1 MLSHVVQQLYT
12 VYYTICILCIYTGGV
27 CVRSCHSTI
36 SKKIS
41 SVFFADFFLGFGVCE
56 IEFLQKSNQQKMVR
70 QLQSI

>member
-1 MLSHVVQQLYT
+1 VLLSSASVVEK
-12 VYYTICILCIYTGGV
+12 TICYISTPPGGV

-41 SVFFADFFLGFGVCE
+41 KNFSVFFADFFLGFGVCE